1 MVRSSSWK
9 RDSTTRGWSI
19 AWSGTSLAIQCTALA
34 GPCHGIRIVCINI
47 LRRSGGGWK
56 PGRMVLCPEIHKEE
70 LLPEALL
77 RRQRTHEP
85 ERELVDDEC
94 HVELHHVASRVA
106 LSLGQCDYRPEG
118 AQCAQHRTNSMQTY
132 PVCPL
137 ARSPCLL
144 QTLRLTPILV
154 SFPAVLAAR
163 DDPRLDRKCCR
174 TSRTGTFSGQKLAT
188 FSISGCMAASSLGS
202 LRIAAINA
210 SQVVMLASCEFVN
223 SSVESKFN
231 HVNIVISWLSL
242 LSQLFYRSKLA
253 LHVRI
258 CRAQQ
263 DCYWTQMCYQ
273 TRELHW
279 SMVSSAWWGLLNAGC
294 GASSFFQQ
302 MQLEEVVSL
311 IDSLFHWRW
320 GLSSLSCL
328 PGFTDGQF
336 AVAGG

>member
-1 MVRSSSWK
+1 M
-9 RDSTTRGWSI
+9 
-19 AWSGTSLAIQCTALA
+19 
-34 GPCHGIRIVCINI
+34 CINI
-47 LRRSGGGWK
+47 LRRTSGGWK
-56 PGRMVLCPEIHKEE
+56 PGRKVLRPEIHNEE

-118 AQCAQHRTNSMQTY
+118 AQCAQHRPNSMQSMMFF
-132 PVCPL
+132 L

-163 DDPRLDRKCCR
+163 DDPRLDRQCCR

-210 SQVVMLASCEFVN
+210 SQVVMLV
-223 SSVESKFN
+223 
-231 HVNIVISWLSL
+231 
-242 LSQLFYRSKLA
+242 
-253 LHVRI
+253 
-258 CRAQQ
+258 
-263 DCYWTQMCYQ
+263 
-273 TRELHW
+273 
-279 SMVSSAWWGLLNAGC
+279 
-294 GASSFFQQ
+294 
-302 MQLEEVVSL
+302 
-311 IDSLFHWRW
+311 
-320 GLSSLSCL
+320 
-328 PGFTDGQF
+328 
-336 AVAGG
+336 